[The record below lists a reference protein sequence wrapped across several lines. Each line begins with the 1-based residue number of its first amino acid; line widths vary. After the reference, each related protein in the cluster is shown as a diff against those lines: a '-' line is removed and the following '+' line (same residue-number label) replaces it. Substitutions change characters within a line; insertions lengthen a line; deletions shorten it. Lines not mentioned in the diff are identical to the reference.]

1 MIRPL
6 LQLALIALAAPA
18 LDTRLRAA
26 SVPAVT
32 TNLAGLANLA
42 GPESPI
48 AGAGSSVLRVL
59 GALILV
65 LALFGL
71 AVWCVR
77 HSQRLGLGM
86 RPHARLRVLESR
98 SLSYRHSLYVVA
110 YDQQRFLVGTSP
122 GDITMLGQLPPA
134 NPAAADT
141 SPPAS
146 FSSVLR
152 QILNRKP

>member
-65 LALFGL
+65 LGLFGL
-71 AVWCVR
+71 AVWCV
-77 HSQRLGLGM
+77 L
-86 RPHARLRVLESR
+86 
-98 SLSYRHSLYVVA
+98 
-110 YDQQRFLVGTSP
+110 
-122 GDITMLGQLPPA
+122 
-134 NPAAADT
+134 
-141 SPPAS
+141 
-146 FSSVLR
+146 
-152 QILNRKP
+152 